1 VQRAEGM
8 TSLERVLTTMGQRE
22 PDRVPLFLL
31 VTMHGAK
38 ELGLSIRE
46 YFSKAEH
53 VVEGQLRMRAKY
65 HNDCIYGF
73 FYAPVEVEAWGSDVI
88 YVEDGPPNTGL
99 PFLRKPE
106 DILRLAPPEI
116 EKSPSLLKILKAE
129 ELLKARVGDEVPI
142 VGVVMSPFS
151 LPVLQMGF
159 DRYLELMYERPDLFD
174 RLMKVNEEFCVAW
187 ANAQLRAGATAITYY
202 DPVSST
208 TIVSRERYLELGFPI
223 AKRTIA
229 RIEGPT
235 ATHMASG
242 TCLPIID
249 AIADTGTKV
258 IGASV
263 EEDMGEIKKASGR
276 RLTVLGNLNGIEMR
290 HWSAQHTTR
299 VVKAAI
305 ASAGPGG
312 GFILSDNHGEIP
324 YQVPDEVLLAVSEA
338 VREWGRYPLDWVSE
352 SPDGKGGT

>member
-1 VQRAEGM
+1 
-8 TSLERVLTTMGQRE
+8 
-22 PDRVPLFLL
+22 
-31 VTMHGAK
+31 
-38 ELGLSIRE
+38 
-46 YFSKAEH
+46 
-53 VVEGQLRMRAKY
+53 MRAKY
-65 HNDCIYGF
+65 QNDCIYTF
-73 FYAPVEVEAWGSDVI
+73 FYAPAEVEAWGADVI
-88 YVEDGPPNTGL
+88 YVEDGPPNTGRPL
-99 PFLRKPE
+99 LRERE

-116 EKSPSLLKILKAE
+116 GASPSLLKVLKAE
-129 ELLKARVGDEVPI
+129 EMLKARVGGEVPI

-159 DRYLELMYERPDLFD
+159 DRYLDLIYERPDLFE

-187 ANAQLRAGATAITYY
+187 ANAQLRAGATVITYY
-202 DPVSST
+202 DPVSSS
-208 TIVSRERYLELGFPI
+208 TIVSREMYLRLGFPI

-242 TCLPIID
+242 ICLPVVD
-249 AIADTGTKV
+249 AIADTGTKI
-258 IGASV
+258 IGVSV
-263 EEDMGEIKKASGR
+263 DEDMGRVKEASGG
-276 RLTVLGNLNGIEMR
+276 RLTVMGNLNGIEMR
-290 HWSAQHTTR
+290 RWSAQRATE

-338 VREWGRYPLDWVSE
+338 VREWGRYPLDWARE
-352 SPDGKGGT
+352 HPDATPAA

>member
-1 VQRAEGM
+1 
-8 TSLERVLTTMGQRE
+8 
-22 PDRVPLFLL
+22 
-31 VTMHGAK
+31 MHGAR

-65 HNDCIYGF
+65 HNDCIYSF
-73 FYAPVEVEAWGSDVI
+73 FYAPAEVEAWGAEVI
-88 YVEDGPPNTGL
+88 YVEDGPPNSGR
-99 PFLRKPE
+99 PFLRNPE
-106 DILRLAPPEI
+106 DILRLCPPDVGA
-116 EKSPSLLKILKAE
+116 SPSLRKILEAE
-129 ELLKARVGDEVPI
+129 QMLKARVAGEVPI

-159 DRYLELMYERPDLFD
+159 DRYLDLIYERPDLFD

-187 ANAQLRAGATAITYY
+187 ANAQLRAGATAMTYY

-208 TIVSRERYLELGFPI
+208 TIISREMYMRTGFPI
-223 AKRTIA
+223 ARRTIA
-229 RIEGPT
+229 RIDGPT

-242 TCLPIID
+242 LCLPIVD
-249 AIADTGTKV
+249 AIADTGTKI
-258 IGASV
+258 IGISV
-263 EEDMGEIKKASGR
+263 DEDMGAVKRACGG
-276 RLTVLGNLNGIEMR
+276 RLTVMGNLNGIEMR
-290 HWSAQHTTR
+290 RWSREHATE

-324 YQVPDEVLLAVSEA
+324 YQVDEEVLLAVSEA
-338 VREWGRYPLDWVSE
+338 VRQWGRYPLTWVGNSRH
-352 SPDGKGGT
+352 DQRCA

>member
-1 VQRAEGM
+1 M
-8 TSLERVLTTMGQRE
+8 SSLERVSTAIGQRE

-46 YFSKAEH
+46 YFSKAEY

-65 HNDCIYGF
+65 HNDCIYSF
-73 FYAPVEVEAWGSDVI
+73 FYAPAEVEAWGADVI

-99 PFLRKPE
+99 PFLRRRE
-106 DILRLAPPEI
+106 DIAQLAPPEI
-116 EKSPSLLKILKAE
+116 DRAPSLLKILKAE
-129 ELLKARVGDEVPI
+129 EMLKARVADEVPI

-151 LPVLQMGF
+151 LPVMQMGF
-159 DRYLELMYERPDLFD
+159 DRYLDLIYERPDLFD

-202 DPVSST
+202 DPVSSS
-208 TIVSRERYLELGFPI
+208 TIVSREMYLRTGFPI

-229 RIEGPT
+229 RINGPT

-242 TCLPIID
+242 ICLPIVD
-249 AIADTGTKV
+249 AIADTGTKI
-258 IGASV
+258 IGVSV
-263 EEDMGEIKKASGR
+263 EEDMGNIKRACDRK
-276 RLTVLGNLNGIEMR
+276 LTVMGNLNGIEMR
-290 HWSAQHTTR
+290 HWSAQHTTE

-338 VREWGRYPLDWVSE
+338 AQKWGRYPLDWVSE
-352 SPDGKGGT
+352 SPDGPAST